1 MCQHALTASDIV
13 MWAPEMK
20 DKTPCKK
27 QNTGFKKAGGLQRI
41 CLLFL
46 DLLYSDTLVLYSN
59 SCSKLSVKHGIRES
73 PSFIDSQRPKSS
85 AIKTVAENLQS

>member
-1 MCQHALTASDIV
+1 

-46 DLLYSDTLVLYSN
+46 DLLYSDMLVLYLN
-59 SCSKLSVKHGIRES
+59 S
-73 PSFIDSQRPKSS
+73 
-85 AIKTVAENLQS
+85 